1 MKSIIVIHE
10 KDKSDNDKS
19 VIGVA
24 TSRANALEMIAE
36 YYGKGQHVVTDLK
49 FLREDNIDFTCTI
62 EVLGNWGGFY
72 DVWGEDF
79 ILNKL

>member
-36 YYGKGQHVVTDLK
+36 YYGKRQHVMTDLK
-49 FLREDNIDFTCTI
+49 DVREDNIDFTCAI
-62 EVLGNWGGFY
+62 EVMENWGGFY
-72 DVWGEDF
+72 NVWGEYF